1 MKDKIIDILEK
12 WTDVNLKDYSK
23 CADEILKMAEF
34 EALCNPDIY
43 EAHMNEHF
51 EEQIKNKDKLIDDCL
66 ALLYILKN
74 GFHLS
79 NPNQYFG
86 MKCEL
91 EVEIEK
97 LKKELGL

>member
-1 MKDKIIDILEK
+1 MEEKVFKILQKYFPNFANIG
-12 WTDVNLKDYSK
+12 K
-23 CADEILKMAEF
+23 CADEIMKIAEF

-43 EAHMNEHF
+43 EANANQHF
-51 EEQIKNKDKLIDDCL
+51 EELTEKKDKLIDATL

-91 EVEIEK
+91 EVEIEQLRK
-97 LKKELGL
+97 DLGL